1 MTQGLHHAHM
11 SDHRI
16 VITEATEQIRERIY
30 EARHQVY
37 ALEIGQ
43 HSPNAEGSLTDALDA
58 SNRYLVALHH
68 GELAGFVSV
77 TPPGDAGYSIDKYF
91 TRDELPFL
99 VDDGLFEIRLLT
111 VLPGHRASELAA
123 ALMLAAFRWIEAR
136 GGTRIV
142 AIGRREVKSMYLK
155 AGMSDAGHSVKAGA
169 VTYDLLHAE
178 AAAIRAKA
186 DRKTKLLERIESA
199 VDWQLQVPLR
209 KPAACF
215 HGGAFFGAIGAGFSS
230 LELRHA
236 IINADVLDAW
246 FPPAP
251 AVMDS
256 LREDL
261 PWLMRTSPPTACEG
275 LVSAIAK
282 ARGIPES
289 CVLPGAGS
297 SDLIFRAFPRWLTPR
312 SRVVLLDPTYG
323 EYAHVLEKV
332 IGCKVERFSLER
344 ADRYEVDIERL
355 AERVAS
361 GPDLVVL
368 VNPNS
373 PTGRG
378 LTVLQVEVLLAAAP
392 SRTRFWI
399 DETYIDYTG
408 ESVEGL
414 VSHYENLIVCKS
426 MSKAY
431 ALSGMRVAYLAAG
444 PHHLEELRAFT
455 PPWVVGLLS
464 QVAAVKALENTSYYV
479 HRWKQTASQRNS
491 LARDLR
497 DLGWDVIPGSANFL
511 LAHLPDDGPTAREVV
526 TSCRQRGLFLR
537 DAAAMGS
544 RLGDRAVRIAVKDAA
559 TNGKIIEILSDIAG
573 STDRAAW
580 ASMSPCAS

>member
-1 MTQGLHHAHM
+1 MLHM

-16 VITEATEQIRERIY
+16 VIAEANEEIRKRIY
-30 EARHQVY
+30 QARHCVY

-43 HSPNAEGSLTDALDA
+43 HVPNAEGRLTDTLDA
-58 SNRYLVALHH
+58 SNRYLAALCR

-91 TRDELPFL
+91 ARDELPFD

-111 VLPGHRASELAA
+111 VLPGHRSSELAV
-123 ALMLAAFRWIEAR
+123 ALMMAAFRWIEAR

-155 AGMSDAGHSVKAGA
+155 SGMIDTGRSVRAGA

-178 AAAIRAKA
+178 TSAIRAKV
-186 DRKTKLLERIESA
+186 DRKSKLLERIEAA

-215 HGGAFFGAIGAGFSS
+215 HGGAFFSAIGAGFSS
-230 LELRHA
+230 LERRHS

-251 AVMDS
+251 AVIDS
-256 LREDL
+256 LREQL
-261 PWLMRTSPPTACEG
+261 PWLMRTSPPTDCEG
-275 LVSAIAK
+275 LVSAIAL

-297 SDLIFRAFPRWLTPR
+297 SDLIFRAFPRWLTRR

-332 IGCKVERFSLER
+332 IGCEVERFPLER
-344 ADRYEVDIERL
+344 ADRYDVNVDRL
-355 AERVAS
+355 AEQMAS

-378 LTVLQVEVLLAAAP
+378 LTVSEVEFLLSVAP
-392 SRTRFWI
+392 SHTRIWI

-408 ESVEGL
+408 ESVERL
-414 VSHYENLIVCKS
+414 VPHHDNLIVCKS

-444 PHHLEELRAFT
+444 PQHLEELRAFT
-455 PPWVVGLLS
+455 PPWVVGLPS
-464 QVAAVKALENTSYYV
+464 QVAAVKALENVNYYI
-479 HRWKQTASQRNS
+479 HRWNQTNS
-491 LARDLR
+491 LRIALASDLR
-497 DLGWDVIPGSANFL
+497 NLGWFVIPGSANFL
-511 LAHLPDDGPTAREVV
+511 MGHLRADGPAAGEVV
-526 TSCRQRGLFLR
+526 MRCRERGLFLR
-537 DAAAMGS
+537 DAAGMGS
-544 RLGDRAVRIAVKDAA
+544 RLGDRAVRLAVKDAE
-559 TNGKIIEILSDIAG
+559 TNGKMVEILSDIAG
-573 STDRAAW
+573 STDRLKRF
-580 ASMSPCAS
+580 SMNSCAS

>member
-1 MTQGLHHAHM
+1 M

-16 VITEATEQIRERIY
+16 VITEATGEIRERIY
-30 EARHQVY
+30 QARHAIY

-43 HSPNAEGSLTDALDA
+43 HLPNPEERLTDALDT
-58 SNRYLVALHH
+58 SNRYFAAMDH
-68 GELAGFVSV
+68 GELAGFISV
-77 TPPGDAGYSIDKYF
+77 TPPGVAGYSIDKYF
-91 TRDELPFL
+91 ARDELPFP

-111 VLPGHRASELAA
+111 VLPEHRSSELAA
-123 ALMLAAFRWIEAR
+123 ALMTAAFRWIEAR

-142 AIGRREVKSMYLK
+142 AIGRREVKAMYLK
-155 AGMSDAGHSVKAGA
+155 TGMIDAGRSIKAGA
-169 VTYDLLHAE
+169 VFYDLLHAE
-178 AAAIRAKA
+178 VAVIRTKA
-186 DRKTKLLERIESA
+186 DRNTRLLERIEAS

-215 HGGAFFGAIGAGFSS
+215 HGGAFFGAIGADFSS
-230 LELRHA
+230 LERRHA

-251 AVMDS
+251 EVIES
-256 LREDL
+256 LREHL
-261 PWLMRTSPPTACEG
+261 PWLMRTSPPTGCEG
-275 LVSAIAK
+275 LVAAIAR

-297 SDLIFRAFPRWLTPR
+297 SDLIFRALPRWLTR
-312 SRVVLLDPTYG
+312 QSRAVLLDPTYG

-332 IGCKVERFSLER
+332 IGCKVERFPLER
-344 ADRYEVDIERL
+344 RDGYEANLEKLVGC
-355 AERVAS
+355 VAS

-378 LTVLQVEVLLAAAP
+378 LAIAEVETLLKAAP

-408 ESVEGL
+408 ESVERL
-414 VSHYENLIVCKS
+414 VPCYENLIVCKS

-444 PHHLEELRAFT
+444 PRHFEELRAFT
-455 PPWVVGLLS
+455 PPWVVGLPS
-464 QVAAVKALENTSYYV
+464 QVAAVKALENSNYYER
-479 HRWKQTASQRNS
+479 RWRQTAMLRNS
-491 LARDLR
+491 LAGNLR
-497 DLGWDVIPGSANFL
+497 GLGWDVIPGSANFL
-511 LAHLPDDGPTAREVV
+511 LAHLPEDAPSAREVV
-526 TSCRQRGLFLR
+526 TQCRQRGLFLR

-544 RLGDRAVRIAVKDAA
+544 RLGERAIRIAVKDAA
-559 TNGKIIEILSDIAG
+559 TNRRMVGILADIAG
-573 STDRAAW
+573 STDRAARS
-580 ASMSPCAS
+580 SMSSCAS

>member
-1 MTQGLHHAHM
+1 MPCM
-11 SDHRI
+11 PDHRI
-16 VITEATEQIRERIY
+16 VITEANEGIRERIY
-30 EARHQVY
+30 QARHRVY

-43 HSPNAEGSLTDALDA
+43 HLPNREERLTDALDA
-58 SNRYLVALHH
+58 SNRYLVAMHDE
-68 GELAGFVSV
+68 ELAGFISI
-77 TPPGDAGYSIDKYF
+77 TPPSGAGYSIDKYF

-111 VLPGHRASELAA
+111 VLPGYRSSELAA
-123 ALMLAAFRWIEAR
+123 ALMMAAFRWIEAR

-155 AGMSDAGHSVKAGA
+155 AGMVDAGRSVKAGA
-169 VTYDLLHAE
+169 VTYDLLHGE
-178 AAAIRAKA
+178 VTTIRARA
-186 DRKTKLLERIESA
+186 DRKAKLLERIESA

-215 HGGAFFGAIGAGFSS
+215 HGGAFFGAIGADFSS
-230 LELRHA
+230 LERRHS

-251 AVMDS
+251 SVIES
-256 LREDL
+256 LREHL
-261 PWLMRTSPPTACEG
+261 PWLMRTSPPTTCEG
-275 LVSAIAK
+275 FVAAIAA
-282 ARGIPES
+282 ARSIPES

-312 SRVVLLDPTYG
+312 SRAVLLDPTYG

-332 IGCKVERFSLER
+332 IGCKVERFPLER
-344 ADRYEVDIERL
+344 ADRYGADLGKLTEV
-355 AERVAS
+355 VSS

-378 LTVLQVEVLLAAAP
+378 LTASEVEALLAAAP
-392 SRTRFWI
+392 PRTRLWI

-408 ESVEGL
+408 QSVERL
-414 VSHYENLIVCKS
+414 VSNHENLIVCKS

-444 PHHLEELRAFT
+444 PQHLEELRALT
-455 PPWVVGLLS
+455 PPWVVGLPS
-464 QVAAVKALENTSYYV
+464 QVAAVKALESTTYYV
-479 HRWKQTASQRNS
+479 HRWRQTALLRNS
-491 LARDLR
+491 LASALQK
-497 DLGWDVIPGSANFL
+497 LGWDVIPGSANFL
-511 LAHLPDDGPTAREVV
+511 LAHLPEDCPTARDLVIL
-526 TSCRQRGLFLR
+526 CRQQGLFLR

-544 RLGDRAVRIAVKDAA
+544 RLGDRAVRVAVKDAA
-559 TNGKIIEILSDIAG
+559 TNRRMIEILADIAG
-573 STDRAAW
+573 STDRASW
-580 ASMSPCAS
+580 SSMTPCAS